1 MPLLEQYGN
10 IPIDYATL
18 EGHFSDLKS
27 PKDKISRLEKSG
39 ELMRLKKGKYLV
51 VNNIQNNPP
60 SRELIANHLYGPS
73 YVSFETALSFHGL
86 IPERVYLIKS
96 SITKRRKSFKTP
108 LGLFEYISVPDKYYS
123 IGIQQHVINKQYA
136 FLIASAEKALCD
148 LIMRTKGLRFQSK
161 KALESYL
168 YEDLRIDLDMAG
180 KMNPNLFKAAAEYGY
195 KKKEMA
201 LLYQIFK
208 TKK

>member
-10 IPIDYATL
+10 IPIDYTIL
-18 EGHFSDLKS
+18 ESHFSDLKS
-27 PKDKISRLEKSG
+27 PKDKISRLERSG

-51 VNNIQNNPP
+51 VNNIQTNPP

-86 IPERVYLIKS
+86 IPERVYLIRS
-96 SITKRRKSFKTP
+96 AITKRRKSFKTP
-108 LGLFEYISVPDKYYS
+108 LGQFEYLSVPDKYYS
-123 IGIQQHVINKQYA
+123 IGIQQHIINKQYA

-148 LIMRTKGLRFQSK
+148 LIVCTKGLRFQSQ

-168 YEDLRIDLDMAG
+168 YEDLRIDLDMVG
-180 KMNPNLFKAAAEYGY
+180 KMNPDLFKAAAEYGY
-195 KKKEMA
+195 KKKELT
-201 LLYQIFK
+201 LLHQIFK
-208 TKK
+208 SN